1 MGMRVLVLPSRQVGS
16 VKSLEV
22 DSAPACLARA
32 GDSVDITLADVD
44 ASVLAAGAVICHPDW
59 PVPLARKFTVRV
71 LVLEVA
77 IPILQGQQVSLDPSV
92 YPINAYFRGSLVS
105 WSRVVAENPMNLDHL

>member
-1 MGMRVLVLPSRQVGS
+1 MRILVLPSRQMGS

-22 DSAPACLARA
+22 DSATAPLARA

-44 ASVLAAGAVICHPDW
+44 PSVLAAGAVLCHPEW
-59 PVPLARKFTVRV
+59 PVPLATKFTARI

-77 IPILQGQQVSLDPSV
+77 IPILHGQQV
-92 YPINAYFRGSLVS
+92 R
-105 WSRVVAENPMNLDHL
+105 